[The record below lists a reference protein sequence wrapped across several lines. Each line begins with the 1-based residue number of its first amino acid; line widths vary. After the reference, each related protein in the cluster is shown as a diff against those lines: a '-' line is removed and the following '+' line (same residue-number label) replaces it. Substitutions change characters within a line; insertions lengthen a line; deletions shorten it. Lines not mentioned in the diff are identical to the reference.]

1 MAKKSKAGRQEAA
14 ERKPDP
20 AVPATPLAKARWAM
34 EAGDVRRAR
43 VLAEEAARSGPEAE
57 RAEAQKLLARLGPDP
72 VAILVAS
79 LVLLFIAIAA
89 WTALLHAH

>member
-20 AVPATPLAKARWAM
+20 AVPASPLARARWAM

-43 VLAEEAARSGPEAE
+43 ALAEEAALSGPEAE

-72 VAILVAS
+72 AALLVAS
-79 LVLLFIAIAA
+79 LVLLVIVLAA
-89 WTALLHAH
+89 WAALLRAH

>member
-14 ERKPDP
+14 ERKPDA
-20 AVPATPLAKARWAM
+20 AVPASPLARARWAM

-43 VLAEEAARSGPEAE
+43 ALAEKAALSGPEAE

-72 VAILVAS
+72 AALLVAS
-79 LVLLFIAIAA
+79 LVLLVIVLAA
-89 WTALLHAH
+89 WAALLRAH

>member
-14 ERKPDP
+14 ERKPEP

-34 EAGDVRRAR
+34 EAGDVRRVRA
-43 VLAEEAARSGPEAE
+43 LAEEAARSGPEAE
-57 RAEAQKLLARLGPDP
+57 RAEAKRLLARLGPDP